1 MTNLKVINI
10 FLKAIDNH
18 SHLYIIENDS
28 HYQYEIYLIDLKK
41 IMKKFIYS
49 ALLLI
54 GSLSVFAQSNDD
66 VEEVEVK
73 GKVLYVDQVNS
84 LKPPVPILDVPQ
96 SVSVITDE
104 EIKNQGFREIADII
118 RYSPGVNTSQGEG
131 HRDAVV
137 FRGVRSTAD
146 FYQDGVRDDVQYY
159 RSLYN
164 VEQLEILRGPN
175 ALLFGRGG
183 TGGLI
188 NRVSKKAEI
197 GEAFGS
203 FDFGADSFGA
213 ADLALDAN
221 FATSDTT
228 AVRLNLHT
236 DQLANHRDFY
246 EGERYGINPTVK
258 IVAGDTTVDLSYEYA
273 DHERFIDRGI
283 PTANNR
289 PVESLK
295 DVVFGVEGL
304 NLQTLEASILR
315 ANVAHDYSDSGKF
328 NMSLTSSDFKKM
340 YKNLYAAGY
349 DASANTVKLDG
360 YLDPTE
366 RQNLILN
373 ANVVNEFSNGSTSGT
388 LLVGLEF
395 VDTDNKN
402 YRYNTYFNNRAGKD
416 AGEPTDQQIFN
427 ITRPLNIAKTSTG
440 LDSTVDYTT
449 DLKSSSE
456 SDITVTSF
464 YLQGDIDF
472 SDNWKMI
479 IGGRLDNFDI
489 TVTDVK
495 KSQDQSRKD
504 DMFSPRLGVI
514 YKPADNMSL
523 YVSYSESFLPRSGEQ
538 YKKLDASGAALDP
551 DVFKN
556 TEIGYKYDI
565 NDALTFTAAIFDS
578 ESTRAEKDN
587 DTGELN
593 EVRGLEVEGYEVE
606 LSGDIDDQ
614 NNLTFGYTSL
624 DGVTSKGTKQPRELP
639 NQMLSLW
646 YSYQANETFG
656 FGLGVTHQGES
667 FIKDTTNGST
677 GPALPDYTRVDFAMY
692 INASDNDVVRV
703 HIENLTDEL
712 YFPHSHSTHQASVG
726 ESLSARVSYS
736 RRF

>member
-1 MTNLKVINI
+1 
-10 FLKAIDNH
+10 
-18 SHLYIIENDS
+18 
-28 HYQYEIYLIDLKK
+28 
-41 IMKKFIYS
+41 MKKFIYT
-49 ALLLI
+49 ALFLL
-54 GSLSVFAQSNDD
+54 GALSIFAQNSDD

-84 LKPPVPILDVPQ
+84 LKPPLPILDVPQ

-104 EIKNQGFREIADII
+104 EIKDQGFREIGDII
-118 RYSPGVNTSQGEG
+118 RYMPGVNTSQGEG

-146 FYQDGVRDDVQYY
+146 FYQDGVRDDGQYF

-203 FDFGADSFGA
+203 IDFGADSFGA
-213 ADLALDAN
+213 ADLAVDAN
-221 FATSDTT
+221 FATSDSI
-228 AVRLNLHT
+228 AVRLHLHT
-236 DQLANHRDFY
+236 DSLANHRDFY
-246 EGERYGINPTVK
+246 EGERYGINPTLK
-258 IVAGDTTVDLSYEYA
+258 IQVDDATTIDLSYEYA

-283 PTANNR
+283 PTANNK

-315 ANVAHDYSDSGKF
+315 GSLAHDYSDTGKF
-328 NMSLTSSDFKKM
+328 NMSITSSDFKKM

-349 DASANTVKLDG
+349 DADANTVKLDG
-360 YLDPTE
+360 YLDPTK
-366 RQNLILN
+366 RQNLIVS

-402 YRYNTYFNNRAGKD
+402 YRYNTFFNNRAGSD

-427 ITRPLNIAKTSTG
+427 ITRPLSIAKTSIG
-440 LDSTVDYTT
+440 LDSAVDYTT

-456 SDITVTSF
+456 SDLTVTSL

-472 SDNWKMI
+472 SDSWKMI

-538 YKKLDASGAALDP
+538 YKKLDASGAALAP
-551 DVFKN
+551 DVYKN
-556 TEIGYKYDI
+556 TEFGYKYDI

-587 DTGELN
+587 ETGEMN
-593 EVRGLEVEGYEVE
+593 EIRGLEVEGYEVE

-624 DGVTSKGTKQPRELP
+624 DGVTSKGTKQPREVP

-656 FGLGVTHQGES
+656 FGLGVTHQAES

-677 GPALPDYTRVDFAMY
+677 GPALPDYTRVDFALH

>member
-1 MTNLKVINI
+1 
-10 FLKAIDNH
+10 
-18 SHLYIIENDS
+18 
-28 HYQYEIYLIDLKK
+28 
-41 IMKKFIYS
+41 MKKFIYS

-667 FIKDTTNGST
+667 FIKDTSNGST
-677 GPALPDYTRVDFAMY
+677 GPALPDYTRVDFALF
-692 INASDNDVVRV
+692 INASDKDVVRIN
-703 HIENLTDEL
+703 IENLTDEL

-726 ESLSARVSYS
+726 ESLNARVSYS

>member
-1 MTNLKVINI
+1 
-10 FLKAIDNH
+10 
-18 SHLYIIENDS
+18 
-28 HYQYEIYLIDLKK
+28 
-41 IMKKFIYS
+41 MKKFIYATLFLLGSFS
-49 ALLLI
+49 AY
-54 GSLSVFAQSNDD
+54 AQNNDD
-66 VEEVEVK
+66 IEEVEVK

-104 EIKNQGFREIADII
+104 EIKDQGFREIGDII
-118 RYSPGVNTSQGEG
+118 RYMPGVNTSQGEG

-203 FDFGADSFGA
+203 IDFGADSFGA
-213 ADLALDAN
+213 ADLAVDAN
-221 FATSDTT
+221 FATSDST

-236 DQLANHRDFY
+236 DSLANHRDFY

-258 IVAGDTTVDLSYEYA
+258 IQVDDATTIDLSYEYA

-283 PTANNR
+283 PTANNK

-315 ANVAHDYSDSGKF
+315 GSLAHDYSDTGKF
-328 NMSLTSSDFKKM
+328 NMSITSSDFKKM

-349 DASANTVKLDG
+349 DADANTVKLDG

-366 RQNLILN
+366 RQNLIVS

-402 YRYNTYFNNRAGKD
+402 YRYNTFFNNRAGKD

-456 SDITVTSF
+456 SDLTVTSF

-472 SDNWKMI
+472 SDSWKMI

-504 DMFSPRLGVI
+504 NMFSPRLGVI

-551 DVFKN
+551 DVYKN
-556 TEIGYKYDI
+556 TEFGYKYDI

-587 DTGELN
+587 ETGEMN
-593 EVRGLEVEGYEVE
+593 EIRGLEVEGYEVE

-656 FGLGVTHQGES
+656 FGLGVTHQAES

-677 GPALPDYTRVDFAMY
+677 GPALPDYTRVDFALH

>member
-1 MTNLKVINI
+1 
-10 FLKAIDNH
+10 
-18 SHLYIIENDS
+18 
-28 HYQYEIYLIDLKK
+28 
-41 IMKKFIYS
+41 MKKFIYS
-49 ALLLI
+49 ALFLI

-96 SVSVITDE
+96 SVSVITDDD
-104 EIKNQGFREIADII
+104 IKNQGFREIADII

-349 DASANTVKLDG
+349 DATANTVKLDG

-402 YRYNTYFNNRAGKD
+402 YRYNTFFNNRAGKD

-667 FIKDTTNGST
+667 FIKDTSNGST
-677 GPALPDYTRVDFAMY
+677 GPALPDYTRVDFALF
-692 INASDNDVVRV
+692 INASDKDVVRIN
-703 HIENLTDEL
+703 IENLTDEL

-726 ESLSARVSYS
+726 ESLNARVSYS